1 MRCKMVCAAAV
12 LAASLLAAG
21 VAKADDWL
29 AYHNDRYGTT
39 IDYPDVFTMQRP
51 PDSDDGRDF
60 KSAAGAD
67 FWVAA
72 SYNALD
78 FNVAKYHDFV
88 VKNLD
93 PGAVVTYQAR
103 GDNWFVISGTK
114 GAEIFYER
122 HMVSHGAQLT
132 ESFAISY
139 PATLKQTYDPIVA
152 RMAKSFRPGTGFQSP

>member
-1 MRCKMVCAAAV
+1 MVRAAAV

-29 AYHNDRYGTT
+29 TYHNERYGTT

-60 KSAAGAD
+60 KSADGAD

-88 VKNLD
+88 VKNLE

-103 GDNWFVISGTK
+103 GDNWFVLSGTK
-114 GAEIFYER
+114 GADIFYEK
-122 HMVSHGAQLT
+122 HLLSHGAQMT

-139 PATLKQTYDPIVA
+139 PVALNQTYDPIVA